1 MNRLDTEPQR
11 IDNAIR
17 HIESSLDVDPW
28 ACEIAVNAMKRQM
41 PQVPMQSVDVYNNN
55 LIHLY
60 CPTCGSWV
68 GMRNVRLK
76 AIDMHNNTNGKIC
89 ARCGQ
94 VLDLEGL
101 EKCSKG
107 GVKCQN

>member
-1 MNRLDTEPQR
+1 MEVLSEAKDR
-11 IDNAIR
+11 IDCAIR

-41 PQVPMQSVDVYNNN
+41 PQMPQQSVDAYNEN

-68 GMRNVRLK
+68 GMRNIRLRK
-76 AIDMHNNTNGKIC
+76 HDMHNNTNSEICGK
-89 ARCGQ
+89 CGQ
-94 VLDLEGL
+94 VFDLEKLQGE
-101 EKCSKG
+101 EKAE
-107 GVKCQN
+107 